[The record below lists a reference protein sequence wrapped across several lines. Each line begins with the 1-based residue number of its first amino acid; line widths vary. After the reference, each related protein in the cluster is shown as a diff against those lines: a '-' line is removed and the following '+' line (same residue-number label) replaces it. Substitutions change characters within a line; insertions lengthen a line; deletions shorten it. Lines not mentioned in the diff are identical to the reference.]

1 MAPWAAILLCP
12 ALVSCGDSNPEI
24 TQPHRI
30 RTEVDAPR
38 VNASESERF
47 GMRPQQPSPEP
58 RKPPTAEELFDWVT
72 PEGWETLESSQYRM
86 VNLKVGDVEC
96 YLTNVVGDETE
107 RNINRWRQQMG
118 APVLTSEEI
127 EALKSTTLFGQEA
140 YRMDVSGSYTGMS
153 GDSLEDARMLTV
165 IANFPSFALTVKM
178 VGPRDQVETQ
188 TAGFELFTGSLTF
201 SRELAQ
207 SVSQRDDESDP
218 HAGHNHAPGEG
229 HGAPEAAT
237 GELAWDVPSGWQN
250 AGPRTMRHVT
260 FTMEAHPEVECYI
273 TILPTPAGLP
283 LDNLNRWLGQ
293 VGLDPISAAGM
304 QALTPIPLLGNPVGL
319 LEAMGESSAILATQ
333 FAGPQET
340 LFVKMTGP
348 PEGVAAQRSN
358 FIEFC
363 SSLRQE

>member
-1 MAPWAAILLCP
+1 MAPWAAALLGA

-24 TQPHRI
+24 TRPHRI

-38 VNASESERF
+38 VNATEAERF
-47 GMRPQQPSPEP
+47 GMRPQRDPQASA
-58 RKPPTAEELFDWVT
+58 KPPTAEELFDWVT
-72 PEGWETLESSQYRM
+72 PEGWQTLEPSQYRM
-86 VNLKVGDVEC
+86 VNLKVGDVDC

-118 APVLTSEEI
+118 APVLTSEEVQ
-127 EALKSTTLFGQEA
+127 ALKSTTLFGQEA

-153 GDSLEDARMLTV
+153 GDSVEDARMLTV

-178 VGPRDQVETQ
+178 VGPRDQVEAQ
-188 TAGFELFTGSLTF
+188 TDNFELFTGSLAF

-207 SVSQRDDESDP
+207 SVSQRDDPSDP

-229 HGAPEAAT
+229 HDAPADS
-237 GELAWDVPSGWQN
+237 GELAWDVPSGWQD

-260 FTMEAHPEVECYI
+260 FSMASDPDVECYI

-293 VGLDPISAAGM
+293 VGLDPINTAGM
-304 QALTPIPLLGNPVGL
+304 QALTPISVLGNRSGL

-333 FAGPQET
+333 YAGPQET
-340 LFVKMTGP
+340 LFIKMTGP
-348 PEGVAAQRSN
+348 TEGVAAQRSN
-358 FIEFC
+358 FIQFC
-363 SSLRQE
+363 SSLRQP